1 MKKAFTLSEVIIT
14 MGIVGVISIL
24 TVPAV
29 MKNYKQKIYVT
40 SLQKTVSQ
48 INDANLSI
56 MQEEMTNSLYET
68 TLADISSCNA
78 DPKKSKGAC
87 YFLNNYFKVMKRGCG
102 PKSASPD
109 NYCLPDKYT
118 HLNPKIAE
126 DKSIQYN
133 SSAKTTNIGYCIQN
147 TNGITICGG
156 YNHTNGCPTY
166 YIDVNGEK
174 EPNVAGRDFF
184 SIDLMPDGSVRD
196 YATGGNLK
204 SMGCPSSQCGKKT
217 TSLAEYSCG
226 CLNSVIENS
235 WQMKY

>member
-14 MGIVGVISIL
+14 MGIVGIISVL

-48 INDANLSI
+48 INDATLSI
-56 MQEEMTNSLYET
+56 MHEELTNSLYET
-68 TLADISSCNA
+68 TVADNSSCNA
-78 DPKKSKGAC
+78 DMKKSKGAC

-102 PKSASPD
+102 IKGKTT
-109 NYCLPDKYT
+109 NYCLGAVYS
-118 HLNPKIAE
+118 HLDGKDEHKITL
-126 DKSIQYN
+126 SGPP
-133 SSAKTTNIGYCIQN
+133 GYCIQN

-156 YNHTNGCPTY
+156 YNAANNCPTY

-174 EPNVAGRDFF
+174 EPNIAGRDFF
-184 SIDLMPDGSVRD
+184 TIDLMSDGSVRD
-196 YATGGNLK
+196 YATGGKLE
-204 SMGCPSSQCGKKT
+204 SMGCASNQCGKR
-217 TSLAEYSCG
+217 SDSFAAYSCG
-226 CLNSVIENS
+226 CLNSVMENG